1 MKEFYRK
8 MSRRVVFWI
17 FLLCGT
23 FIIGEQ
29 SEVTE
34 IETLEASSFVDEGN
48 E

>member
-1 MKEFYRK
+1 M
-8 MSRRVVFWI
+8 
-17 FLLCGT
+17 LCGT

-34 IETLEASSFVDEGN
+34 IETLEASSFADKGN